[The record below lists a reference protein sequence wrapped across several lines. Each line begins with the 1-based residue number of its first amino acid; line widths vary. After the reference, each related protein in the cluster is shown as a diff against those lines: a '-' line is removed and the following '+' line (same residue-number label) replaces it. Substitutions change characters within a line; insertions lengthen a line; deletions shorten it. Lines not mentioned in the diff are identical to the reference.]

1 MSDATGSTSATPD
14 LPTDPEALEAA
25 IVARRAHLAGTL
37 DELAERVK
45 PANLAADAKQEAVTR
60 VRATFT
66 DKDGELLYE
75 RIAAIAAAVVAVV
88 TVVIVAKVRTRR

>member
-14 LPTDPEALEAA
+14 LPSDPDALEAA

-45 PANLAADAKQEAVTR
+45 PANLAADAKQEATDR
-60 VRATFT
+60 VRETFT
-66 DKDGELLYE
+66 DSDGNLLRE
-75 RIAAIAAAVVAVV
+75 RVAAIAAAVVAVL
-88 TVVIVAKVRTRR
+88 TVVVVAKVRTRR